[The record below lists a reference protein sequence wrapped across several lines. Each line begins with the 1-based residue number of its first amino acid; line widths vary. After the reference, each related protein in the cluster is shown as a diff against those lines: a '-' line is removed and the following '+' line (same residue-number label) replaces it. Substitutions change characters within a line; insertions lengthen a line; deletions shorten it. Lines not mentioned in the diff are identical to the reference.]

1 MGRYLTNNHDC
12 SVLRPYLTVPIK
24 MPHPT
29 FKSGSDV
36 EDVVFDDILATR
48 NFVADDLMVGVSVLT
63 GRATSGAVR
72 TGVVTE
78 IIPGVGIRFDNPVQ
92 NGIFWSEMWQ
102 HLGDCECPVCC
113 EHIPVVAARLA
124 AVEEARLTDAPPPPA
139 PLRRSDSGSDYSMC
153 GFPDCEF
160 WVRSGYE
167 PLFVGTSAD
176 YTGHS
181 GSYLAEAW
189 SRNEAMAIIN
199 DVDPETLPRADR
211 QAWERQRAAL
221 QDADDIYPAQEWG
234 GSDGERPMER
244 PSFMEPPGSPPRTP
258 RPVICPDAPA
268 RLRSRRGAVSPV
280 PPLPPLEAE
289 EEADLEIEL
298 EPDIWH
304 TTVTAR
310 IPLWHL
316 FVALLVLSAYLFLVV
331 FQLESCKKCLR

>member
-1 MGRYLTNNHDC
+1 
-12 SVLRPYLTVPIK
+12 

-78 IIPGVGIRFDNPVQ
+78 VIPGVGIRFDNPVQ

-113 EHIPVVAARLA
+113 EHIPVVAARVLEA
-124 AVEEARLTDAPPPPA
+124 EVARLTDAPPPPV
-139 PLRRSDSGSDYSMC
+139 PIRRTDSGSDYGMC

-167 PLFVGTSAD
+167 PLFVATSAD

-181 GSYLAEAW
+181 GSYLAEPW

-199 DVDPETLPRADR
+199 DVDPEELTRADR

-221 QDADDIYPAQEWG
+221 QDADEIYPAQEWG
-234 GSDGERPMER
+234 GSDGEER
-244 PSFMEPPGSPPRTP
+244 PSFMEPPGSPTRTP
-258 RPVICPDAPA
+258 RPVVCPDAPA
-268 RLRSRRGAVSPV
+268 RLRQRRGAVSPV

-289 EEADLEIEL
+289 EEEPEADLEVEL
-298 EPDIWH
+298 EPDIWN